1 MGHTQARLGKN
12 HSLLLLA
19 GVVMLMLSAMLGV
32 TLARYQLSNDA
43 KVELMA
49 ASKPRAAHLV
59 TEDGMELDGSKWTLV
74 GDTYTLPFWLSN
86 WSAASICAEE
96 DQNVTLRAIV
106 TTASSAEETLVV
118 LTVGT
123 ADKYIGTPEPIIEGT
138 VAYKQYGPGTIYRFY
153 NEIGEEVVWTLI
165 GSQKSEIS
173 MSLAV
178 SGGTP
183 YTAFTLLP
191 VNVAET
197 APSGSQY
204 TYLET
209 GSVWRGSIVPNDVKM
224 GSKAFL
230 AADEEDMFQ
239 FGTADGKDIFP
250 IQNGDMVLLGPVD
263 GTISLPLFGIPEDE
277 DFQVEVSDSSWVQA
291 KITENNTLVIQSNLK
306 EEITVRV
313 PVEKEPADQTGKDV
327 ENTGAGDVAD
337 SGTDDKDST
346 DSAEKQPEETGTV
359 DGTET
364 GGSTN
369 DQGTTDGREMQPEEA
384 GTTDGTEIS
393 GSTDDQGTTD
403 GQEVQPE
410 KTGMTDGT
418 ETGGSTDDQG
428 TTDGREMQPEE
439 MGTTDG
445 TEISGS
451 TDDQGITDGQG
462 TQPEETDTV
471 NGMETDGN
479 TNEQEAQQGGNTEE
493 TGDTEMGDDADRD
506 DLTGDAETRP
516 GEDTGESPGN
526 ENDLPDGNDQTE
538 TEEKEFE
545 EKIETIYRTAPITIT
560 VAWGQNT
567 MVSFVVEPKY
577 SEEPSG
583 LVYLDEKLYTYHPL
597 IPIALY
603 TIGDDVTLQRNGEK
617 FPAGTRYII
626 KEQRYILARENEL
639 RLPENIAALLDLSL
653 AFAES
658 GAPSVLQ
665 FTDGYRSRELKYCT
679 LPIVAV
685 DENPIVTGDMPLMI
699 PMRYW
704 WGSVIPEIKI
714 EQLTTTDAGLIWTEN
729 TLISCSGDP
738 DTGYIQMTPRGAL
751 SGTYKVSM
759 VWKDALTEYYRIE
772 FPFYVFYENGL
783 APRTSE
789 LYQCVR
795 LTE

>member
-49 ASKPRAAHLV
+49 APKPRAAHLV

-178 SGGTP
+178 SGGRP

-230 AADEEDMFQ
+230 AADEEDMFR
-239 FGTADGKDIFP
+239 FGTADGRGVFP
-250 IQNGDMVLLGPVD
+250 IQNGDIVLLGPVD

-277 DFQVEVSDSSWVQA
+277 AFQVEVSDSSWVQA

-313 PVEKEPADQTGKDV
+313 PVEKEPTDQTGKDV
-327 ENTGAGDVAD
+327 EDTGAGDVAD

-346 DSAEKQPEETGTV
+346 DSAEKQPGETGTV

-369 DQGTTDGREMQPEEA
+369 G
-384 GTTDGTEIS
+384 
-393 GSTDDQGTTD
+393 
-403 GQEVQPE
+403 
-410 KTGMTDGT
+410 
-418 ETGGSTDDQG
+418 QG

-471 NGMETDGN
+471 NGTETDGNANDQSN

-545 EKIETIYRTAPITIT
+545 EKIETIYRTAPITIS

-567 MVSFVVEPKY
+567 MVSFVVEPEY
-577 SEEPSG
+577 PEEPSG
-583 LVYLDEKLYTYHPL
+583 RVCLDEKLFAYHPL

-603 TIGDDVTLQRNGEK
+603 TPEGDVTLQRNGGK
-617 FPAGTRYII
+617 FPAGTRYTI
-626 KEQRYILARENEL
+626 EGQRYILARENEL
-639 RLPENIAALLDLSL
+639 RLPSTIAALLDLSL

-658 GAPSVLQ
+658 DAPGVLQ
-665 FTDGYRSRELKYCT
+665 FTDGYGSRELEYCA

-704 WGSVIPEIKI
+704 WGSVVPEIKI
-714 EQLTTTDAGLIWTEN
+714 EQLTTTDAGLIWAEN

-738 DTGYIQMTPRGAL
+738 DTGYIQMTPCGAL

-759 VWKDALTEYYRIE
+759 VWKDTLTEYYRIE

-789 LYQCVR
+789 LY
-795 LTE
+795 

>member
-49 ASKPRAAHLV
+49 APKPRAAHLV
-59 TEDGMELDGSKWTLV
+59 TEDGIELDGSKWTLV

-178 SGGTP
+178 SGGRP

-224 GSKAFL
+224 GSKAYL
-230 AADEEDMFQ
+230 AADEEDMFR
-239 FGTADGKDIFP
+239 FGTADGMDVFP
-250 IQNGDMVLLGPVD
+250 IQNGDIVLLGPVD
-263 GTISLPLFGIPEDE
+263 GTISLPLFDIPEDE
-277 DFQVEVSDSSWVQA
+277 NLQVEVSDSSWVQA
-291 KITENNTLVIQSNLK
+291 KTTGNNILEIKSNLK
-306 EEITVRV
+306 EEIIVKV
-313 PVEKEPADQTGKDV
+313 PVEKEPTDQAGKDV
-327 ENTGAGDVAD
+327 EDTGAGDVAD

-346 DSAEKQPEETGTV
+346 DSAEKQPKETGAV

-364 GGSTN
+364 GGST
-369 DQGTTDGREMQPEEA
+369 DG
-384 GTTDGTEIS
+384 
-393 GSTDDQGTTD
+393 
-403 GQEVQPE
+403 
-410 KTGMTDGT
+410 
-418 ETGGSTDDQG
+418 
-428 TTDGREMQPEE
+428 
-439 MGTTDG
+439 
-445 TEISGS
+445 
-451 TDDQGITDGQG
+451 QGITDGQG
-462 TQPEETDTV
+462 TQLEETDTV
-471 NGMETDGN
+471 NGAETDGN
-479 TNEQEAQQGGNTEE
+479 ANDQSNMNEQEAQQGENTEE
-493 TGDTEMGDDADRD
+493 PGDTEMGDDADRD
-506 DLTGDAETRP
+506 DLAGDAEMRP
-516 GEDTGESPGN
+516 GENTGESPGN

-545 EKIETIYRTAPITIT
+545 EKVVTIYRTVPITIT
-560 VAWGQNT
+560 VTWGHDT
-567 MVSFVVEPKY
+567 MVSFVVEPEY
-577 SEEPSG
+577 PEEPSG
-583 LVYLDEKLYTYHPL
+583 RVCLDEKLFAYHPL

-603 TIGDDVTLQRNGEK
+603 TPEGDVTLQRNGGK
-617 FPAGTRYII
+617 FPAGTRYTI
-626 KEQRYILARENEL
+626 EGQRYILARENEL
-639 RLPENIAALLDLSL
+639 RLPSTIAALLDLSL
-653 AFAES
+653 AFEES
-658 GAPSVLQ
+658 DAPGVLQ
-665 FTDGYRSRELKYCT
+665 FTDGYGSRELEYCA

-714 EQLTTTDAGLIWTEN
+714 EQLTTTDDGLIWTEN

-789 LYQCVR
+789 LYQYVR

>member
-49 ASKPRAAHLV
+49 APKPRAAHLV

-178 SGGTP
+178 SGGRP

-230 AADEEDMFQ
+230 AADEEDMFR
-239 FGTADGKDIFP
+239 FGTADGRGVFP
-250 IQNGDMVLLGPVD
+250 IQNGDIVLLGPVD

-277 DFQVEVSDSSWVQA
+277 AFQVEVSDSSWVQA

-313 PVEKEPADQTGKDV
+313 PVEKEPTDQTGKDV
-327 ENTGAGDVAD
+327 EDTGAGDVAD

-346 DSAEKQPEETGTV
+346 DSAEKQPGETGTV

-369 DQGTTDGREMQPEEA
+369 G
-384 GTTDGTEIS
+384 
-393 GSTDDQGTTD
+393 
-403 GQEVQPE
+403 
-410 KTGMTDGT
+410 
-418 ETGGSTDDQG
+418 QG

-471 NGMETDGN
+471 NGTETDGNANDQSN

-545 EKIETIYRTAPITIT
+545 EKIETIYRTAPITIS

-603 TIGDDVTLQRNGEK
+603 TSGDDVTLQRNGEK
-617 FPAGTRYII
+617 FPAGTRYMI
-626 KEQRYILARENEL
+626 EGQRYILARENEL

-665 FTDGYRSRELKYCT
+665 FTDGYGSRELKYCT

-714 EQLTTTDAGLIWTEN
+714 EQLTTTDDGLIWTEN

-789 LYQCVR
+789 LYQYVR